1 MGREGGARPAGLVR
15 GDRPGVRARQ
25 QGAVHRGDR
34 AGNRPGPGPVDRG
47 VRPGR
52 GRYRPGH
59 RRRPR
64 VLPCQRDRW
73 PGRLRRPRCG
83 DHRRRGADGRRLCL
97 GAGPAARGVPMTTLL
112 SRDQAVTAV
121 WDAVAADLTTLWE
134 TFGAYTAVVDKAAE
148 LLGRLRRSAG
158 RELAEISSLLYGT
171 SVQLSRPS
179 PALARGDLTG
189 TGNTQV
195 TLAAA
200 VADMRRAFAAA
211 TAVVTAAE
219 AVWNEVADDLQQIGD
234 QLAAAR

>member
-1 MGREGGARPAGLVR
+1 MGREGGARPAGLLS

-25 QGAVHRGDR
+25 QGAVPRGDR

-97 GAGPAARGVPMTTLL
+97 GAGPPARGVPMTTLL
-112 SRDQAVTAV
+112 GRDQAVTAV
-121 WDAVAADLTTLWE
+121 GAAVAERDTIQANLLELDNSFGKRLLAGATLTGATKKRWDAVAADLTTLWE
-134 TFGAYTAVVDKAAE
+134 TFGAYSAVADKAAE
-148 LLGRLRRSAG
+148 LLGRLRRS
-158 RELAEISSLLYGT
+158 T
-171 SVQLSRPS
+171 
-179 PALARGDLTG
+179 
-189 TGNTQV
+189 
-195 TLAAA
+195 
-200 VADMRRAFAAA
+200 
-211 TAVVTAAE
+211 
-219 AVWNEVADDLQQIGD
+219 
-234 QLAAAR
+234 